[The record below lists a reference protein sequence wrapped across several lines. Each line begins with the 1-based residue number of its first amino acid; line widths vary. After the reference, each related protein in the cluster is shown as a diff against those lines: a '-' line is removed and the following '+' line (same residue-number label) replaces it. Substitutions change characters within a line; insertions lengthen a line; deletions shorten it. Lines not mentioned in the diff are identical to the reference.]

1 MELISLGFLASFPV
15 LSNGYDM
22 AMTFT
27 FVNPYLLG
35 CTKLLRLINAVGLA
49 LGLGNMEGDT
59 DAKNVPKAQTVDTA
73 STLIVALH

>member
-15 LSNGYDM
+15 LSNGYDT

-27 FVNPYLLG
+27 FVNPYLLD

-49 LGLGNMEGDT
+49 LGLGNMEGEHRCEER
-59 DAKNVPKAQTVDTA
+59 P
-73 STLIVALH
+73 